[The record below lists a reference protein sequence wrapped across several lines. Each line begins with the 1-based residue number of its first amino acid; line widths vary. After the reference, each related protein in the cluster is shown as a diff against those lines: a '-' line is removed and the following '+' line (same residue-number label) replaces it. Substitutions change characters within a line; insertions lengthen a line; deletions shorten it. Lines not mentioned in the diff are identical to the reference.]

1 MNQVD
6 SAYHWYPIAKF
17 LDLFVQERF
26 FPIFCFLF
34 GLSFAIFLDSAAQR
48 SDRPRLLLTRRL
60 IALGLLGAAHQLL
73 QPGEALAPYAIV
85 GLVILLPATWLPT
98 WLVLTGGLLG
108 TVASVT
114 LVGGGILSI
123 PGLFLLGLAVARL
136 GIAHTLDRRTGQL
149 AAVLALAAPAAAAAV
164 WCQHTYSSLG
174 PFATR
179 IAAEAGLLGALT
191 YATALLLLLRTPLGR
206 PLSAVLEP
214 LGRMALTNYITA
226 TLAVTAA
233 SPLLD
238 LRDSGRWGTAMLLA
252 AGIIQPLVAAPVPL
266 RTPGVVPALPHL
278 VDHRAHHPLPGGSRL
293 KRVRRARPEAGGDD
307 ARRQGQAECW
317 GHSQDRLLA
326 CDFGAQC
333 RKAPSWAMILPMR
346 YHPGPGRDARCLRTP
361 SHLTCS
367 FRDAHGLLTVRIV
380 AADERWPVRLTNISI
395 EWQGLLLRCRCSAG
409 WPPSPSSV
417 RSAVLADDPCYGQG
431 RRVIGDL

>member
-1 MNQVD
+1 MNLTTPALGDTAPTPVPRRETARRITALDALRGFALCGILLVNVNQITPMNQVD
-6 SAYHWYPIAKF
+6 SAHHWYPIAKF

-73 QPGEALAPYAIV
+73 QPGEALAPYAIA
-85 GLVILLPATWLPT
+85 GLVILVPATWLPT

-114 LVGGGILSI
+114 LVSGGILSI

-191 YATALLLLLRTPLGR
+191 YATALLLLLRAPLGR

-226 TLAVTAA
+226 TLAITAA
-233 SPLLD
+233 SPLLG
-238 LRDSGRWGTAMLLA
+238 LKDSGRWGTAMLLA
-252 AGIIQPLVAAPVPL
+252 AGIIAVQAPFSHWWLRRFRYGPLEWCLRCVTWWCIVPIARSRVAA
-266 RTPGVVPALPHL
+266 A
-278 VDHRAHHPLPGGSRL
+278 
-293 KRVRRARPEAGGDD
+293 
-307 ARRQGQAECW
+307 
-317 GHSQDRLLA
+317 
-326 CDFGAQC
+326 
-333 RKAPSWAMILPMR
+333 
-346 YHPGPGRDARCLRTP
+346 
-361 SHLTCS
+361 
-367 FRDAHGLLTVRIV
+367 
-380 AADERWPVRLTNISI
+380 
-395 EWQGLLLRCRCSAG
+395 
-409 WPPSPSSV
+409 
-417 RSAVLADDPCYGQG
+417 
-431 RRVIGDL
+431 

>member
-1 MNQVD
+1 MNLTTPAPGDTAPTSAPRRETARRITALDALRGFALCGILLVNINQIAHMDQVN
-6 SAYHWYPIAKF
+6 STLHWYLIAKF
-17 LDLFVQERF
+17 LDLFVQDRF

-48 SDRPRLLLTRRL
+48 SDHPRLLLMRRL

-73 QPGEALAPYAIV
+73 HPGEALEPYAII

-114 LVGGGILSI
+114 LAAGGILSI

-149 AAVLALAAPAAAAAV
+149 AAVLALSAPAAAAAV
-164 WCQHTYSSLG
+164 WWQHTYSPVG

-179 IAAEAGLLGALT
+179 IAAEAGLLGALA

-214 LGRMALTNYITA
+214 LGRMALTNYLTA

-233 SPLLD
+233 SPLLG
-238 LRDSGRWGTAMLLA
+238 LRDSARWGTAMLLA
-252 AGIIQPLVAAPVPL
+252 AGILAVQAVLSHWWL
-266 RTPGVVPALPHL
+266 R
-278 VDHRAHHPLPGGSRL
+278 R
-293 KRVRRARPEAGGDD
+293 
-307 ARRQGQAECW
+307 
-317 GHSQDRLLA
+317 
-326 CDFGAQC
+326 F
-333 RKAPSWAMILPMR
+333 R
-346 YHPGPGRDARCLRTP
+346 YGPFEWCLRCVTWW
-361 SHLTCS
+361 S
-367 FRDAHGLLTVRIV
+367 IV
-380 AADERWPVRLTNISI
+380 PITRSLAA
-395 EWQGLLLRCRCSAG
+395 A
-409 WPPSPSSV
+409 
-417 RSAVLADDPCYGQG
+417 A
-431 RRVIGDL
+431 